1 MAQSKSNAPTPKK
14 MSWTDILIY
23 GIIVTALLG
32 LCVVLGTAMDLS
44 RNADGSVDYTR
55 IGIGLNKV
63 AANPDLISVCLKS
76 DQSNASKML
85 FVGALAIGIFFLYKY
100 SEGKKR
106 LHRQGVEHG
115 SAKFG
120 DKKEMHSMADNAKPD
135 FKPLLTADGKRVFD
149 KKGNFAGVYI
159 DNNIILSKNVKMSL
173 DTHTHGLNLNC
184 LVQGGSGTGKTRS
197 IVEPNIMQLNTSY
210 VISDPKGEILQH
222 TGKLLTEAG
231 YELRV
236 LNLIEMEHSNNY
248 NPFHYVYDKDGKL
261 SQDAIQKLIT
271 TLFTATKTDGEKED
285 FWSQKGKTVLNA
297 IIMLL
302 FEESAYNAELD
313 ENGEVIEA
321 TRDQTNLNFYAVAEK
336 MRRLRYPPR
345 GSQQPDGFFLER
357 NAGEDENT
365 FRERQSQ
372 AFLCELDKDF
382 IELEKRKPNGCL
394 ALDLYREIRNAPE
407 ETGQSF
413 LSSANVKTF
422 MFNLDNVKNL
432 TCCDTLE
439 LEKLGER
446 KSALFLLF
454 SSQDPTYN
462 FLANMMYTQMFDTL
476 SIQASFKHG
485 GTLPVHVRCIL
496 DEFANIGEIPNFDQV
511 IAIVRS
517 WGVSVT
523 IILQSLSQL
532 KSRYEKTYETI
543 IDCCATT
550 IFLGGK
556 GKTTLKELSETLG
569 KETIDV
575 RGQNKTK
582 GKQPSTS
589 ENNSIMGRELMTE
602 GELAAMPRNSCLVM
616 CQYHNPFMDDKY
628 ELDKHPNYKYL
639 SHYDKNNAYNIDS
652 LHSVK
657 LDELKMKN
665 RATSSTS
672 AAESSENFKE
682 RMVTLIKAE
691 DNEEAEVYF
700 ESYEDV
706 ELFGGELN
714 SDFKFSEEYIAD
726 AESESSDDIPV
737 YGDISEAEIIHSSSF
752 DFPDPGEAPRTV
764 KEVRDDETEVDPI
777 PVSMDD
783 ESADHPAEEEPLSDD
798 SEEPHYEPLPEDGV
812 EEQFDTNE
820 LNGSEA
826 IMQDN
831 RSVPDEFN
839 TLSESSED
847 FYSELSE
854 ESDMDL
860 SDENPDLY
868 NL

>member
-1 MAQSKSNAPTPKK
+1 MAKAPMPRKL
-14 MSWTDILIY
+14 SQTDILIY
-23 GIIVTALLG
+23 GIIIAALLG
-32 LCVVLGTAMDLS
+32 FCVVVGAAMDFS
-44 RNADGSVDYTR
+44 IGSDGKVDFAR
-55 IGIGLNKV
+55 IGSGMERV
-63 AANPDLISVCLKS
+63 TSNPDLIAQCFSNK
-76 DQSNASKML
+76 QSYAIKML
-85 FVGALAIGIFFLYKY
+85 VFGAMGIGLYLLYKY
-100 SEGKKR
+100 SEGTKR
-106 LHRQGVEHG
+106 LHRKGMEHG

-120 DKKEMHSMADNAKPD
+120 DKKEMRSMADNAKPV
-135 FKPLLTADGKRVFD
+135 FKPLLTIDGKRIFD
-149 KKGNFAGVYI
+149 KKGDFAGVYI

-173 DTHTHGLNLNC
+173 DTHSHGLNLNI
-184 LVQGGSGTGKTRS
+184 LVEGGSGTGKTRS

-302 FEESAYNAELD
+302 FEESAYNAKFD
-313 ENGEVIEA
+313 ENGEIIEA

-336 MRRLRYPPR
+336 MRRLSYPPR

-357 NAGEDENT
+357 QADEDENA
-365 FRERQSQ
+365 FRDRQSK
-372 AFLCELDKDF
+372 AFLCKLDKDF
-382 IELEKRKPNGCL
+382 IELEKRKPDGCL
-394 ALDLYREIRNAPE
+394 ALDLYKEIRNAPE

-422 MFNLDNVKNL
+422 MFNLENVKNL
-432 TCCDTLE
+432 TCCDNIE

-446 KSALFLLF
+446 KSALFLII
-454 SSQDPTYN
+454 SSQDKTYN
-462 FLANMMYTQMFDTL
+462 FLANMMYTQMFDAL

-485 GTLPVHVRCIL
+485 GTLPIHVRCIL

-575 RGQNKTK
+575 KGQNKTK
-582 GKQPSTS
+582 GKQSSTS

-602 GELAAMPRNSCLVM
+602 GELASMPRESCLVM
-616 CQYHNPFMDDKY
+616 CQYHNPFIDDKY
-628 ELDKHPNYKYL
+628 PLDKHPNYKYL
-639 SHYDKNNAYNIDS
+639 SHYDKNNAYSIDS

-657 LDELKMKN
+657 WDELKKKE
-665 RATSSTS
+665 RATSSTES
-672 AAESSENFKE
+672 VELTDSLSDDVVAIYKADSESDAEI
-682 RMVTLIKAE
+682 T
-691 DNEEAEVYF
+691 F
-700 ESYEDV
+700 ETYEDA
-706 ELFGGELN
+706 ELYGGVLTN
-714 SDFKFSEEYIAD
+714 DFKFSEEYN
-726 AESESSDDIPV
+726 SESDSDFEDTPM
-737 YGDISEAEIIHSSSF
+737 YGDISEMEITHNSSF
-752 DFPDPGEAPRTV
+752 DFPESVGEKKAE
-764 KEVRDDETEVDPI
+764 KEVMNHETETDSI
-777 PVSMDD
+777 PVSMEDSEDSTPDGEKLNDNDD
-783 ESADHPAEEEPLSDD
+783 ELHYAMPESAVDD
-798 SEEPHYEPLPEDGV
+798 SLSVDEIDESIALVDV
-812 EEQFDTNE
+812 ENNSISNDF
-820 LNGSEA
+820 LASS
-826 IMQDN
+826 DN
-831 RSVPDEFN
+831 
-839 TLSESSED
+839 SED
-847 FYSELSE
+847 PY
-854 ESDMDL
+854 
-860 SDENPDLY
+860 ENGMGY
-868 NL
+868 NYDDPIYV